1 MTRRMIDRSKNLRL
15 DGSLIYRLD
24 PHGTRNIEEID
35 VRMVGDSRNM
45 EDRQRRA
52 SEILSVLVNSQR
64 WEQAHHAEVERARLL
79 KRRPDMPTDR
89 IAAYDLVVKQADEIE
104 KLKGNLQIVTE
115 LYEGIERAAFDLH
128 DKLMPEKPIDRHNDS
143 VRDALR
149 HIEQHTATEISEDPD
164 AKARRLADIMDSC
177 VRAAMPAAMQLV
189 LPVKQ
194 WVNFVR
200 EGDASH
206 EPAHYRLEGWIEAQ
220 LAGSQPLPSLP
231 VGEIVEWKGADAVK
245 GITRTVDFRFSRFDV
260 APGTK
265 LYAENQ
271 TAALPTLLTE
281 NIGYALDYVGGECRK
296 SEVDGCCHEH
306 GLQPAEDCFVK
317 HLRKFVPDWKPE
329 GGE

>member
-52 SEILSVLVNSQR
+52 NEILSVLVNSQR

-89 IAAYDLVVKQADEIE
+89 IAAYDLVSSQAKEIE
-104 KLKGNLQIVTE
+104 KLKFDLLIATD
-115 LYEGIERAAFDLH
+115 LYEGAEQATFDLH
-128 DKLMPEKPIDRHNDS
+128 DKLMPEKPIDRHNES
-143 VRDALR
+143 IKDALR
-149 HIEQHTATEISEDPD
+149 HIEEHTATEISEDPT

-177 VRAAMPAAMQLV
+177 VKAATPAAMQLS

-194 WVNFVR
+194 WPQFVR
-200 EGDASH
+200 EGDAGH

-220 LAGSQPLPSLP
+220 LAGS
-231 VGEIVEWKGADAVK
+231 
-245 GITRTVDFRFSRFDV
+245 
-260 APGTK
+260 
-265 LYAENQ
+265 Q

-317 HLRKFVPDWKPE
+317 HLRRFVPDWKPE